1 MSESAL
7 AAATRPQSRASS
19 TIGVKKSVVSTSARS
34 SSSRSTA
41 ASSPS
46 AAPTSRSPLAPPS
59 PWPTVDI
66 SSSSAPSGSLQAQPA
81 PWESEVR
88 RIVPVS
94 VMRCSV
100 VGAGWSGGC
109 RERLGCRGPPRRRS
123 PWRAATFRIGLP
135 PFQAVAVT
143 SRAVEESVFAAI
155 LQDAWRQYRRR
166 PLAVVLTVGLGV
178 VQALLTLAGE
188 TVQLVIAVPLLVVSL
203 MLELFLIAYLAGA
216 LGSGSPAAAAS
227 LATARRSFG
236 PGVRAFLLKGVYA
249 LPAFLIGILLLGP
262 GDTGPLPASEQ
273 AKFFVG
279 LAPLFAFAWAF
290 LAVLPQR
297 VVLDNERRGLRG
309 ASVAHRVAAAHF
321 PICLVIALI
330 DAVSLM
336 TAGLP
341 TGLAGLAAITLGLAL
356 LEPFRIAMGNALFLR
371 TRALHAVEPKAR
383 SGDQNRW

>member
-1 MSESAL
+1 M
-7 AAATRPQSRASS
+7 
-19 TIGVKKSVVSTSARS
+19 
-34 SSSRSTA
+34 
-41 ASSPS
+41 
-46 AAPTSRSPLAPPS
+46 
-59 PWPTVDI
+59 
-66 SSSSAPSGSLQAQPA
+66 
-81 PWESEVR
+81 
-88 RIVPVS
+88 
-94 VMRCSV
+94 
-100 VGAGWSGGC
+100 
-109 RERLGCRGPPRRRS
+109 
-123 PWRAATFRIGLP
+123 P

-203 MLELFLIAYLAGA
+203 MLELFLIAYLADA

-236 PGVRAFLLKGVYA
+236 PGVRAFLLKVVYA
-249 LPAFLIGILLLGP
+249 LPAFLIGILLLGHS
-262 GDTGPLPASEQ
+262 DNTPLPASEQ

-297 VVLDNERRGLRG
+297 VVLDNERRVLRG

>member
-7 AAATRPQSRASS
+7 AAA
-19 TIGVKKSVVSTSARS
+19 
-34 SSSRSTA
+34 
-41 ASSPS
+41 
-46 AAPTSRSPLAPPS
+46 TSRSPLAPPS

-166 PLAVVLTVGLGV
+166 PLAVVLRSEEHTSEL
-178 VQALLTLAGE
+178 QS
-188 TVQLVIAVPLLVVSL
+188 QFHLVC
-203 MLELFLIAYLAGA
+203 
-216 LGSGSPAAAAS
+216 
-227 LATARRSFG
+227 R
-236 PGVRAFLLKGVYA
+236 
-249 LPAFLIGILLLGP
+249 LLLEK
-262 GDTGPLPASEQ
+262 TKQTS
-273 AKFFVG
+273 
-279 LAPLFAFAWAF
+279 
-290 LAVLPQR
+290 
-297 VVLDNERRGLRG
+297 
-309 ASVAHRVAAAHF
+309 
-321 PICLVIALI
+321 
-330 DAVSLM
+330 
-336 TAGLP
+336 
-341 TGLAGLAAITLGLAL
+341 
-356 LEPFRIAMGNALFLR
+356 R
-371 TRALHAVEPKAR
+371 T
-383 SGDQNRW
+383 